1 MLVVR
6 YGLRHSRMADAGL
19 RAHAHAVTQISKA
32 SLIRSERERESAG
45 SARPGSL
52 LGVRGRVIF
61 HARSASGARIIK
73 CGGDVVAA
81 SEVVQ
86 PPSFCL
92 LRGGSLGGVGRLFS
106 NVSIMSLS
114 AVCVSN
120 FGSSRASRNLH
131 HMSYWVLQQLVG

>member
-1 MLVVR
+1 MAVR
-6 YGLRHSRMADAGL
+6 YGLRHSRMQACE
-19 RAHAHAVTQISKA
+19 HTHTVTQISKA
-32 SLIRSERERESAG
+32 SLIRSEREYAG
-45 SARPGSL
+45 SAVRPGS

-86 PPSFCL
+86 PPSA

-120 FGSSRASRNLH
+120 FRSSRADDIICR
-131 HMSYWVLQQLVG
+131 M